1 MSNILAEETRKTPLG
16 QKTKAW
22 NASTVC
28 SLLSECRIQ
37 RYKLVHVIIDN
48 ELTTVLITVLIENR
62 HGYGQKL
69 NTKFKIGCF
78 T

>member
-62 HGYGQKL
+62 TTWVLTETQH
-69 NTKFKIGCF
+69 
-78 T
+78 